1 MWNIKNHFKG
11 TKKLARARHNKFHQ
25 IGDSEKNSISFFPSS
40 HSHIHNVCVC
50 AVCLP
55 QTLLLFTFKFHF
67 SIAYTTLP
75 HCLFWDSTQLR
86 SFFCVCRSCTF
97 YVYIFLSFALL
108 LVVLSRAIVALFL
121 YFPSFFVV
129 AFRRIFSAFS
139 CKILTNSRCVERK
152 KAIRL
157 KLLVKSHCVSA
168 IIERKW
174 CFGCRTRRICLEAAD
189 KNSTTFII
197 WIILFTN

>member
-1 MWNIKNHFKG
+1 MC
-11 TKKLARARHNKFHQ
+11 
-25 IGDSEKNSISFFPSS
+25 
-40 HSHIHNVCVC
+40 VCVLF
-50 AVCLP
+50 ACLKHCCCS
-55 QTLLLFTFKFHF
+55 LLSSTSPSHTQRCLIVYFE
-67 SIAYTTLP
+67 IP
-75 HCLFWDSTQLR
+75 HNCEV
-86 SFFCVCRSCTF
+86 FFCVCRSCTF

>member
-86 SFFCVCRSCTF
+86 SFFFVCADPARFMFTF
-97 YVYIFLSFALL
+97 FSRLPYCWLFFLELLSLSFFIFLLSSSLL
-108 LVVLSRAIVALFL
+108 LGEFFQLFPVKYWQTHVV
-121 YFPSFFVV
+121 
-129 AFRRIFSAFS
+129 
-139 CKILTNSRCVERK
+139 
-152 KAIRL
+152 
-157 KLLVKSHCVSA
+157 
-168 IIERKW
+168 
-174 CFGCRTRRICLEAAD
+174 
-189 KNSTTFII
+189 
-197 WIILFTN
+197 